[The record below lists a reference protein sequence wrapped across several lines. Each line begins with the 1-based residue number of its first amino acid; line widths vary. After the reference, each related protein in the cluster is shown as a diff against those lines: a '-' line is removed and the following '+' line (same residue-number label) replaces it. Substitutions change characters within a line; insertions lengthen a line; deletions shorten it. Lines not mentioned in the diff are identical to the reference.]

1 MDLVAQVLDGNPM
14 EAQCACQSQESAED
28 IRTVVVVEG
37 NRMLTFLLVLEAS
50 NTSDQNMDSKALS
63 SAIAKFSAKFCVEL
77 EKGKSVVSSPL
88 SAEFIRSSF
97 SEVSSKLKSLKGVT
111 FNVANKVYLKEGPYD
126 LSPSLK
132 VDAEKV
138 FNAGIEK
145 IDFNNSAAAV
155 QDINKWVESQT
166 NEKIKDLL
174 SSDSVDGDTRL
185 VLINALYFKGTWKKQ
200 FDPQNTMNQPFHITA
215 SSSVEVP
222 MMYREDDYLYG
233 ESSELQA
240 QLLEMPYVGE
250 EASML
255 IVLPNEIEGLDGV
268 LSKLASGFDLMSE
281 IGKMYRTK
289 VQVTI
294 PKFKI
299 ETEIDLTEVLPK
311 LGIKSI
317 FNRQNS
323 GLTKVLNVAEPLF
336 VSKAV
341 QKAFIEVNEEGAE
354 AAAATAMGIMMMSA
368 MINAPPVPVFH
379 ADRPFVAAILIGR
392 HIDFVAAYYANEE

>member
-1 MDLVAQVLDGNPM
+1 MWNLTTL
-14 EAQCACQSQESAED
+14 
-28 IRTVVVVEG
+28 I
-37 NRMLTFLLVLEAS
+37 LTFLLVLKTID
-50 NTSDQNMDSKALS
+50 TSEHKMDSKALS
-63 SAIAKFSAKFCVEL
+63 SAIAQFSAKFCVEL

-88 SAEFIRSSF
+88 SAEFVLALLTLGTTEPAHTELLTALGIPDDDSIRSSF
-97 SEVSSKLKSLKGVT
+97 TEVSSKLRSLKGVT
-111 FNVANKVYLKEGPYD
+111 FNVANKVYLKDGSYD
-126 LSPSLK
+126 LQPSLK

-145 IDFNNSAAAV
+145 IDFNTGAAAV
-155 QDINKWVESQT
+155 EVINKWVESQT

-174 SSDSVDGDTRL
+174 SSDSVDSDTRL
-185 VLINALYFKGTWKKQ
+185 VLINALYFKGTWQKQ

-215 SSSVEVP
+215 DSSVEVP

-240 QLLEMPYVGE
+240 QLLEMPYQGG

-281 IGKMYRTK
+281 IGKMHKTK

-299 ETEIDLTEVLPK
+299 ETEIDLADLLPK

-317 FNRQNS
+317 FDRANS
-323 GLTKVLNVAEPLF
+323 GLTKILNADEPLF

-354 AAAATAMGIMMMSA
+354 AAAATAMGVA
-368 MINAPPVPVFH
+368 MYSLIVNVNPVPAFI
-379 ADRPFVAAILIGR
+379 ADRPFIAAILIDR
-392 HIDFVAAYYANEE
+392 HIEFVAAYHANE

>member
-1 MDLVAQVLDGNPM
+1 MWNLTTL
-14 EAQCACQSQESAED
+14 
-28 IRTVVVVEG
+28 I
-37 NRMLTFLLVLEAS
+37 LTFLLVLKTID
-50 NTSDQNMDSKALS
+50 TSEHKMDSKALS
-63 SAIAKFSAKFCVEL
+63 SAIAQFSAKFCVEL

-88 SAEFIRSSF
+88 SAEFVLALLTLGTTEPAHTELLTALGIPDDDSIRSSF
-97 SEVSSKLKSLKGVT
+97 TEVSSKLRSLKGVT
-111 FNVANKVYLKEGPYD
+111 FNVANKVYLKDGSYD
-126 LSPSLK
+126 LQPSLK

-145 IDFNNSAAAV
+145 IDFNTGAAAV
-155 QDINKWVESQT
+155 EVINKWVESQT

-174 SSDSVDGDTRL
+174 SSDSVDSDTRL
-185 VLINALYFKGTWKKQ
+185 VLINALYFK
-200 FDPQNTMNQPFHITA
+200 
-215 SSSVEVP
+215 
-222 MMYREDDYLYG
+222 
-233 ESSELQA
+233 
-240 QLLEMPYVGE
+240 LLEMPYQGG

-281 IGKMYRTK
+281 IGKMHKTK

-299 ETEIDLTEVLPK
+299 ETEIDLADLLPK

-317 FNRQNS
+317 FDRANS
-323 GLTKVLNVAEPLF
+323 GLTKILNADEPLF

-354 AAAATAMGIMMMSA
+354 AAAATAMVTRRARSL
-368 MINAPPVPVFH
+368 VPVFA
-379 ADRPFVAAILIGR
+379 ADRAALWLLRVAG
-392 HIDFVAAYYANEE
+392 HVVALASYRAAALPPGPRDEL

>member
-1 MDLVAQVLDGNPM
+1 MWNLTTL
-14 EAQCACQSQESAED
+14 
-28 IRTVVVVEG
+28 I
-37 NRMLTFLLVLEAS
+37 LTFLLVLETS
-50 NTSDQNMDSKALS
+50 NTSEQKMDSKALS
-63 SAIAKFSAKFCVEL
+63 SAIAQFSAKFCVEL

-88 SAEFIRSSF
+88 SAEFVLALLTLGTSDPAHAELLTALGIPDDDSIRSSF
-97 SEVSSKLKSLKGVT
+97 TEVSSRLKSLKGVT
-111 FNVANKVYLKEGPYD
+111 FNVANKVYLKDGPYD

-145 IDFNNSAAAV
+145 IDFNSAAAAV
-155 QDINKWVESQT
+155 EVINKWVESQT

-268 LSKLASGFDLMSE
+268 LSKLASGFDLLSE
-281 IGKMYRTK
+281 IGKMYKTK

-299 ETEIDLTEVLPK
+299 ETEINLAEVLPK
-311 LGIKSI
+311 LGIQSI
-317 FNRQNS
+317 FNRHNS
-323 GLTKVLNVAEPLF
+323 GLTKVLNVDEPLF

-354 AAAATAMGIMMMSA
+354 AAAATAMGVAMFSA
-368 MINAPPVPVFH
+368 MINLQPVPAFL
-379 ADRPFVAAILIGR
+379 ADRPFIAAILIDR
-392 HIDFVAAYYANEE
+392 HIEFVAAYYANEE

>member
-1 MDLVAQVLDGNPM
+1 
-14 EAQCACQSQESAED
+14 
-28 IRTVVVVEG
+28 
-37 NRMLTFLLVLEAS
+37 
-50 NTSDQNMDSKALS
+50 MDSKALS
-63 SAIAKFSAKFCVEL
+63 SAIAQFSAKFCVEL

-88 SAEFIRSSF
+88 SAEFVLALLTLGTTEPAHTELLTALGIPDDDSIRSSF
-97 SEVSSKLKSLKGVT
+97 TEVSSKLRSLKGVT
-111 FNVANKVYLKEGPYD
+111 FNVANKVYLKDGSYD
-126 LSPSLK
+126 LQPSLK

-145 IDFNNSAAAV
+145 IDFNTGAAAV
-155 QDINKWVESQT
+155 EVINKWVESQT

-174 SSDSVDGDTRL
+174 SSDSVDSDTRL
-185 VLINALYFKGTWKKQ
+185 VLINALYFKGTWQKQ

-215 SSSVEVP
+215 DSSVEVP

-240 QLLEMPYVGE
+240 QLLEMPYQGG

-281 IGKMYRTK
+281 IGKMHKTK

-299 ETEIDLTEVLPK
+299 ETEIDLADLLPK

-317 FNRQNS
+317 FDRANS
-323 GLTKVLNVAEPLF
+323 GLTKILNADEPLF

-354 AAAATAMGIMMMSA
+354 AAAATAMGIALCSA
-368 MINAPPVPVFH
+368 MLNPPPIRRFI
-379 ADRPFVAAILIGR
+379 ANRPFLVSIIIGNTP
-392 HIDFVAAYYANEE
+392 HFMASYCSSE